1 MSKDDDIVSDLLLR
15 VRVYA
20 TGLTDSEFLRLQFE
34 ARQVWGGMRPYVRKW
49 APDDARLPA
58 LGSTLS
64 TGGTVKDAFAAAGV
78 GKTKGYGLLGRRW
91 PR

>member
-34 ARQVWGGMRPYVRKW
+34 ARQAWGGMRPYVRKW
-49 APDDARLPA
+49 TPDDARLPSI
-58 LGSTLS
+58 GSTLS